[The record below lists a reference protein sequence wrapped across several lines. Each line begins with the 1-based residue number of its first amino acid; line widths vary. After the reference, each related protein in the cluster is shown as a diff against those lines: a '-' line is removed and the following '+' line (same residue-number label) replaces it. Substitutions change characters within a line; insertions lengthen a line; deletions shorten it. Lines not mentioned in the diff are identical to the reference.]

1 MNEYASK
8 KYIEIPVREDTVLI
22 DFLLKQMGLTHTR
35 VKNLLSGGAVTVN
48 RKAVSRH
55 DTPLRRGDVVNVM
68 RHKKSTALEN
78 RYVKIIYED
87 KNLVVIEKSEG
98 ILSMASSAKQYCVKT
113 VLDEY
118 FEKRH
123 FKCRAHVVHRLDRDT
138 SGLMIYAKDIETAQ
152 TLEHNW
158 KELVYDRRYVALLSG
173 AMEQEGGT
181 VHSWLKDN
189 KAFVTY
195 SQRRQGG
202 RHSLP
207 APESERR
214 PDTVRDETGDRTQK
228 PDSRTHGRLRISRV
242 RRRQIRQRTQSR
254 KTTGTACLQT
264 LLHPSCDRG
273 RHALRD
279 SVPESL
285 YKILRGLEGHSYQR
299 QQKRY

>member
-1 MNEYASK
+1 MMNEYASK
-8 KYIEIPVREDTVLI
+8 KYIEIPVREDTILI

-55 DTPLRRGDVVNVM
+55 DTPLKRGDVVNVM

-123 FKCRAHVVHRLDRDT
+123 FKCRAHVVHRLDRET

-195 SQRRQGG
+195 SSPTDNGGKEAVTHYRRLKVNGD
-202 RHSLP
+202 LTLC
-207 APESERR
+207 EMKL
-214 PDTVRDETGDRTQK
+214 ETGRK
-228 PDSRTHGRLRISRV
+228 N
-242 RRRQIRQRTQSR
+242 QIRVHMADLGYPVCGDDKYGNGRNPARRLALHAYRLFFTHPV
-254 KTTGTACLQT
+254 TGEDMRFETPFPKAFT
-264 LLHPSCDRG
+264 KFFED
-273 RHALRD
+273 
-279 SVPESL
+279 
-285 YKILRGLEGHSYQR
+285 
-299 QQKRY
+299 